1 MCAGMLKSPKSMIEF
16 IMQQMWLIV
25 FDNTTNEIDNN
36 VN

>member
-1 MCAGMLKSPKSMIEF
+1 MLKSHKSMIEF
-16 IMQQMWLIV
+16 IMQQMWLVV